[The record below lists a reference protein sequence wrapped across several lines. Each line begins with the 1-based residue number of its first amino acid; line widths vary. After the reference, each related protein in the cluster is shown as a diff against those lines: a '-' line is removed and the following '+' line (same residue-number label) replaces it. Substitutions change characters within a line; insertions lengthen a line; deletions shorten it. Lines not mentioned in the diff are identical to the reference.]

1 LILYQPKGIKGND
14 YRRIIVLCGMIC
26 ALIRGGQASLQKIGE
41 HLESK
46 ADLESR
52 IKQAKRWLTSKWT
65 DVEVHFVPY
74 IRPILISLST
84 KGELILAI
92 DGSTIGKDCM
102 ALMVSVIWRNRAIP
116 IVWLVRQAPKGHFPE
131 KMHLELINQ
140 LASLFKSIGVK
151 NCPITLLGDGEFDGN
166 DLQKDCLSQGWNYVC
181 KTAKTTLIADN
192 KAMENPSKMGDLQ
205 VNEGTNHLML
215 NDMYVTKQAFGL
227 VNIIYWH
234 DLRYKKPMYWLT
246 NLECALEAEWYYRK
260 RFIIETFFSDIK
272 SRGFNIHRTR
282 ISNPETL
289 FNLLIVACL
298 AFILSILFEF
308 DARKSPYLADFCR
321 KDRINDLSVFQLGYR
336 GIKHYAKKGMQII
349 FDFSKNFP

>member
-1 LILYQPKGIKGND
+1 
-14 YRRIIVLCGMIC
+14 M
-26 ALIRGGQASLQKIGE
+26 
-41 HLESK
+41 ESPT
-46 ADLESR
+46 DLESR

-65 DVEVHFVPY
+65 DTKVHFIPY
-74 IRPILISLST
+74 IRPILLSLT
-84 KGELILAI
+84 RKGELILAI
-92 DGSTIGKDCM
+92 DGSTVGKDCM
-102 ALMVSVIWRNRAIP
+102 ALMVSVIWRKRAIP
-116 IVWLVRQAPKGHFPE
+116 IIWLVRKAPKGHFPE
-131 KMHLELINQ
+131 SMHIDLIDQ
-140 LASLFKSIGVK
+140 LGNLFKSIDI
-151 NCPITLLGDGEFDGN
+151 NCSVTLLGDGEFDGN
-166 DLQKDCLSQGWNYVC
+166 DLQKACQGQGWNYVL

-215 NDMYVTKQAFGL
+215 NDMYVTQKAWGL
-227 VNIIYWH
+227 VNVIYWH
-234 DLRYKKPMYWLT
+234 NLNYKKPMYWLT

-260 RFIIETFFSDIK
+260 RFLIETFFSDIK
-272 SRGFNIHRTR
+272 SRGFNIHRTK
-282 ISNPETL
+282 IANPETL

-321 KDRINDLSVFQLGYR
+321 KDRIDDLSVFQLGYR